1 MTQVERNQ
9 VKSIL
14 MSPTA
19 RPQQREW
26 EQMKVMLPIV
36 REGVNSLHANGNEIV
51 HNTFNLTGFS
61 IDKIRK
67 D

>member
-1 MTQVERNQ
+1 
-9 VKSIL
+9 

-19 RPQQREW
+19 RAPQREW

-36 REGVNSLHANGNEIV
+36 REGINSLHANGNEIV

-61 IDKIRK
+61 IDKIRTE
-67 D
+67 